1 MSFLSNVSNSLNVSS
16 KNSLISLLKLT
27 NLKAN
32 YSHNSPF
39 QYKNK
44 FTLRPP
50 DKQNPNEVMRRTVHG
65 RRLPKKLINFGSK
78 EGIELFKETLNNGY
92 ANNYFALA
100 GNFTTQ
106 SDPSYCGLGTLCMV
120 LNAVEVDPCK
130 RWKGIWRWWAD
141 DMLECCYSLEYVR
154 KHGIDFR
161 DFICLSRCNGLTV
174 IPKRAENY
182 TKNEFLQD
190 VEEAVQTYDS
200 HIIIS
205 YSRKGLGQTG
215 DGHYSPIGGY
225 HPKSDNILILDVARY
240 KYPSYWCNTDLLWDS
255 LNMID
260 KVTGHSRGYFLVK
273 KADRT
278 AIPLCKF
285 NRDPN
290 DWKPLSEFYMKTIP
304 EEIQKKSPKNPKE
317 IINCILDAIPE
328 SLDLFIIPNYYLP
341 PLEARSQLK
350 KLVEDAKASYYY
362 QYVNEYVRTRP
373 GPDVSSEREANVK
386 KINDFLIK
394 YPLRSKLK
402 EAFGLRF
409 SEQEINDLKITG
421 MVLWLMSLPGV
432 IFDKVLSKELYTIY
446 EKSHDPS
453 RMVGKYVAD
462 STAVTRATPT
472 LYEEVRRL
480 SDYQSVA
487 LHSVHTFV
495 NDLPKACESLKI

>member
-1 MSFLSNVSNSLNVSS
+1 MSFLTGVTNYLSQNKKPLTALLSLSN
-16 KNSLISLLKLT
+16 I
-27 NLKAN
+27 KAN

-44 FTLRPP
+44 FTLRAP
-50 DKQNPNEVMRRTVHG
+50 DKQPPNEVMRRTVHG
-65 RRLPKKLINFGSK
+65 RRLPKQLINFGSK
-78 EGIELFKETLNNGY
+78 EGIELFKDTLSKGY

-182 TKNEFLQD
+182 TKQEFIQD
-190 VEEAVQTYDS
+190 VEEACQTYDK

-215 DGHYSPIGGY
+215 D
-225 HPKSDNILILDVARY
+225 D
-240 KYPSYWCNTDLLWDS
+240 PSYWCDIDLLWKS

-260 KVTGHSRGYFLVK
+260 KVTGHSRGYFLVQ

-285 NRDPN
+285 NRDPD
-290 DWKPLSEFYMKTIP
+290 DWKPLSDFYLKTIP
-304 EEIQKKSPKNPKE
+304 AEIKKQSPKNPKE
-317 IINCILDAIPE
+317 IVECILDSIPE
-328 SLDLFIIPNYYLP
+328 FLDLFVIPNYFLP
-341 PLEARSQLK
+341 PLEAKSQLM
-350 KLVEDAKASYYY
+350 KLVEEAKASHYYH
-362 QYVNEYVRTRP
+362 YVDKYVRTRP
-373 GPDVSSEREANVK
+373 GPGVTPEREANVK
-386 KINDFLIK
+386 KLNDFLIK
-394 YPLRSKLK
+394 YPLKFKLP
-402 EAFGLRF
+402 EHFGYKF
-409 SEQEINDLKITG
+409 KPQEVYELKIAG

-432 IFDKVLSKELYTIY
+432 IFDKVLSKELYSIY

-453 RMVGKYVAD
+453 RMIGKYVAD
-462 STAVTRATPT
+462 STAVTRATPL

-487 LHSVHTFV
+487 LHSVHTFIH
-495 NDLPKACESLKI
+495 DLPKACESLKI